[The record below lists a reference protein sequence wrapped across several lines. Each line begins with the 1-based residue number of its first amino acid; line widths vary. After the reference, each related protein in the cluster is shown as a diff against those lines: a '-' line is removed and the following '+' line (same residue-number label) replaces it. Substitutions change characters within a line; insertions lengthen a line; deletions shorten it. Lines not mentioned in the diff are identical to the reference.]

1 MLLFSCPAP
10 AGFGPVH
17 ANAQLSSHLQRL
29 RLARKVATKE
39 HKRYAK
45 GLIEK
50 LESRIHCG
58 PRIEHGELLSV
69 RQFLHQNDFS
79 PASDYF
85 RRLGQIQD
93 RLAGRVNGEN
103 GHPAPQGKRNYG
115 GQAGG
120 RHMQLQSIYDH
131 VILSVC
137 YGGEFN
143 TKRGRVKVSH
153 RFNQE
158 GRVDFVELKFLCS
171 LSPELNG
178 AMRKLVLVKDYQKIR
193 KDWDATEAYILPVL
207 PQELVF
213 LYKDIFRCEKADVFS
228 WLVNIG
234 HLIAAELLSDLDS
247 RVEQSVNGN
256 AEQLP
261 LHAVREDT
269 VAVPVLQKA
278 AARECAVEIEDERS
292 VLVRYVRK

>member
-1 MLLFSCPAP
+1 MPFRSVSPCA
-10 AGFGPVH
+10 FKRTVVIT
-17 ANAQLSSHLQRL
+17 LSRDKVT
-29 RLARKVATKE
+29 RKVATKE
-39 HKRYAK
+39 HKRQAK

-50 LESRIHCG
+50 LESRVHCG
-58 PRIEHGELLSV
+58 PRIEHGELISA
-69 RQFLHQNDFS
+69 RQFLHQNEFS

-85 RRLGQIQD
+85 RRLGQIQE
-93 RLAGRVNGEN
+93 RLAGRDNGQPN
-103 GHPAPQGKRNYG
+103 GHAAPQGKRNYG

-131 VILSVC
+131 AILSVC

-143 TKRGRVKVSH
+143 TRRGRVKVSH

-171 LSPELNG
+171 LSPALNG
-178 AMRKLVLVKDYQKIR
+178 AIRKLVFVKDYQKIR
-193 KDWDATEAYILPVL
+193 KDWDAAEAYVLPVL

-213 LYKDIFRCEKADVFS
+213 LYKDVFRCEREDIFG

-234 HLIAAELLSDLDS
+234 HMIVAEFLSDLDS
-247 RVEQSVNGN
+247 RLEQPVNGN
-256 AEQLP
+256 PEQLA
-261 LHAVREDT
+261 LNLVRGDP
-269 VAVPVLQKA
+269 VALPILQKA